1 MTQVSKD
8 NGHKQDGSGFAGTLR
23 NIQITDIIQMCCL
36 AGASLCIRV
45 TQDNDRGTI
54 YIEDGEVVHAE
65 CGRAVGVE
73 AFFIILG
80 WPSGQFETMEP
91 PAIETPTIKEPCQ
104 FLLMEAARQADEW
117 ATAKKEKVPDEPELF
132 GSEKIKVL
140 IVDDSPIMS
149 KILSS
154 MLAADGTIEVI
165 GTAKNGEE
173 ALKMMKS
180 FTPDLITLDVNMPV
194 MDGSTALKHIMIS
207 TPCPVIIMSN
217 LAPSSYDTL
226 LSFLNLG
233 AVDFMSKP
241 VKSSN
246 ILVQQQKIVD
256 RILQAAKADVKRF
269 KLLRCPKLKPSD
281 FIPIDRSGLCEILI
295 IAISGAGGYLE
306 TVNMITGLPKA
317 TQTTVLSLQSI
328 PPPFAPTLSSY
339 LNQRSRFEVL
349 PLPEKGLLNPGLCY
363 IANSSLDMQFMI
375 SDGRLTLFNNSAVSG
390 APNEGSIDRLLLSA
404 AELFQ
409 ERVMVL
415 LLSGADVG
423 DLEGL
428 RAIQAVGG
436 KILAPKPDRCILPA
450 SIEPAIAANLVG
462 ELFDPA
468 DLHKVLIGH
477 CR

>member
-1 MTQVSKD
+1 
-8 NGHKQDGSGFAGTLR
+8 
-23 NIQITDIIQMCCL
+23 MCCL

-54 YIEDGEVVHAE
+54 YIVDGEVVHAE
-65 CGRAVGVE
+65 CGRAKGVD
-73 AFFIILG
+73 AFFTILG
-80 WPSGQFETMEP
+80 WPSGQFETMEV
-91 PAIETPTIKEPCQ
+91 PAMGSPTIKEPCQ

-117 ATAKKEKVPDEPELF
+117 AISQEEAESPEPDLFEP
-132 GSEKIKVL
+132 EKIKVL

-149 KILSS
+149 KILTS

-180 FTPDLITLDVNMPV
+180 LTPDLITLDVNMPV
-194 MDGSTALKHIMIS
+194 MDGSTALKHIMIGS
-207 TPCPVIIMSN
+207 PCPVIIMSN

-246 ILVQQQKIVD
+246 IVVQQQKIVD
-256 RILQAAKADVKRF
+256 RIHQAAKADVKRF

-281 FIPIDRSGLCEILI
+281 FLRIDKSEPCEMLV
-295 IAISGAGGYLE
+295 IAVSGAGGYLE

-339 LNQRSRFEVL
+339 LNMRSRFDIQ
-349 PLPEKGLLNPGLCY
+349 PLTDMGLLNPGLCY
-363 IANSSLDMQFMI
+363 IANSSQDMQFAI
-375 SDGRLTLFNNSAVSG
+375 SDGRLVLFNNSVASG
-390 APNEGSIDRLLLSA
+390 TSNEGSIDRLLMSA

-409 ERVMVL
+409 ERVLVL

-423 DLEGL
+423 ELDGL
-428 RAIQAVGG
+428 RAIQAAGG
-436 KILAPKPDRCILPA
+436 KILAPKPDRCILPS
-450 SIEPAIAANLVG
+450 SIEPAMTANLVG

-468 DLHKVLIGH
+468 DLHKVLVSH

>member
-1 MTQVSKD
+1 MTQISKD

-36 AGASLCIRV
+36 AGASLCIGV

-65 CGRAVGVE
+65 CGRAVGID
-73 AFFIILG
+73 AFFTILG
-80 WPSGQFETMEP
+80 WPSGQFETMEA
-91 PAIETPTIKEPCQ
+91 PAIGSPTIKEPCQ

-117 ATAKKEKVPDEPELF
+117 AIAQEEQAPDEPELF
-132 GSEKIKVL
+132 EPERIKVL

-149 KILSS
+149 KILTS
-154 MLAADGTIEVI
+154 MLVADGTIEVI

-173 ALKMMKS
+173 ALNMMKS
-180 FTPDLITLDVNMPV
+180 LTPDLITLDVNMPV
-194 MDGSTALKHIMIS
+194 MDGSTALKHIMIGS
-207 TPCPVIIMSN
+207 PCPVIIMSN

-256 RILQAAKADVKRF
+256 RIHKAAKADVKRF

-281 FIPIDRSGLCEILI
+281 FIPVNNNELCETLV
-295 IAISGAGGYLE
+295 IAVSGAGGYLE
-306 TVNMITGLPKA
+306 TVNLITGLPKT

-339 LNQRSRFEVL
+339 LNMRSRFEVQAL
-349 PLPEKGLLNPGLCY
+349 MEKGILNPGICY
-363 IANSSLDMQFMI
+363 VANSSLDMQFAI
-375 SDGRLTLFNNSAVSG
+375 TDGRLALLNNTVSSG
-390 APNEGSIDRLLLSA
+390 SSNDGSIDRLLASA

-409 ERVMVL
+409 DRVLVL

-423 DLEGL
+423 NLEGL
-428 RAIQAVGG
+428 QAIQAVGG
-436 KILAPKPDRCILPA
+436 KIMAPKPDRCILPA
-450 SIEPAIAANLVG
+450 SIEPAMAANLVS
-462 ELFDPA
+462 ELFDPG
-468 DLHKVLIGH
+468 DLYKVLVNH